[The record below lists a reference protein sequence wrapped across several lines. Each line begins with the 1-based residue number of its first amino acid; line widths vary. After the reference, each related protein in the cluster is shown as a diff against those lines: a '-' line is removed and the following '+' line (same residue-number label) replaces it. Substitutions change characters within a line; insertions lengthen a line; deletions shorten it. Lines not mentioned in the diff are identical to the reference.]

1 MSANH
6 LRIKTK
12 YIRTTISRLEGA
24 KLSHRLAIEFTAVL
38 ILLASS
44 IWPALATK
52 GQGTEVLKEFEN
64 RVRELH
70 RQSGLVGKL
79 EERIFDL
86 AIRGY
91 YNLKGRALLPADG
104 TLTIIDYTKPSTEER
119 LYVIDLGM
127 PRLAFQSLVSHG
139 RNTGNNYAKRFSNKP
154 GSLTSSIGFFVTG
167 RTYIGQHGYAL
178 KLKGVE
184 LKFNDNAGKRYIVI
198 HGANYV
204 SQAFIKKY
212 GRLGRSWGCPVLP
225 VPFARPIIEAIKD
238 GSCLFIYFDDADYM
252 RNSEY
257 LDKKSAAEQWHTEN
271 ENRSK
276 F

>member
-139 RNTGNNYAKRFSNKP
+139 RNTGSNYAKRFSNKP

-178 KLKGVE
+178 KLRIT
-184 LKFNDNAGKRYIVI
+184 FP
-198 HGANYV
+198 
-204 SQAFIKKY
+204 
-212 GRLGRSWGCPVLP
+212 GRLSRSMVDLAGAGA
-225 VPFARPIIEAIKD
+225 ARCCRYPSQDLLSRQSKMAVVFLYILI
-238 GSCLFIYFDDADYM
+238 M
-252 RNSEY
+252 RI
-257 LDKKSAAEQWHTEN
+257 T
-271 ENRSK
+271 
-276 F
+276 